1 MRTSIIKQIL
11 FSVFCLGFG
20 WYLTAWWA
28 DISHQRLAY
37 FSFGFVEF
45 VLPALALIYIGIQK
59 PAIRRLYLC
68 LLVLHYIL
76 LAGWILS
83 LDTMPSDH
91 YLVVVIFVG
100 YAIGQIGAWFAFYRS
115 LAKPQKI

>member
-1 MRTSIIKQIL
+1 MRTTIIKQIL

-20 WYLTAWWA
+20 WYLAAWWA
-28 DISHQRLAY
+28 GISHARLAY
-37 FSFGFVEF
+37 SSFGFIEF
-45 VLPALALIYIGIQK
+45 FLPALALVYIGIQK
-59 PAIRRLYLC
+59 LRRLYLG

-76 LAGWILS
+76 LAGWVLS

-91 YLVVVIFVG
+91 YLMAVVFVG

-115 LAKPQKI
+115 LPKSQKI